1 MSSNKKYRLLKD
13 LPQLPKGSIFEWYLN
28 NGTCDLYSC
37 GGTEYSEPFIK
48 QKTDWFELIEDK
60 FYSAGITILLR
71 KDTHTGNYFD
81 RAGNL
86 YTIKSDEKK
95 YTEKELLEAEQR
107 AFNAARKG
115 LINSYADERSFHGDY
130 YRTFSHYK
138 NRTK

>member
-60 FYSAGITILLR
+60 HY
-71 KDTHTGNYFD
+71 
-81 RAGNL
+81 
-86 YTIKSDEKK
+86 YTISSMPGLKLYSEKQ
-95 YTEKELLEAEQR
+95 LLEVEER
-107 AFNAARKG
+107 AFNAGRQV
-115 LINSYADERSFHGDY
+115 HY
-130 YRTFSHYK
+130 YENTYLPVSVYYDFSDYK